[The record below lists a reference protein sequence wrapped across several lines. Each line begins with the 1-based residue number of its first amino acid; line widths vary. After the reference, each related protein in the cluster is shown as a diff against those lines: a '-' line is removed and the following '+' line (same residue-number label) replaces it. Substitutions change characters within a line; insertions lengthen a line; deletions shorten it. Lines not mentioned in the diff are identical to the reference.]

1 MNTDRFRQLLESSL
15 GNVKP
20 LINEETVDDSIEKG
34 LRSVLNTISRVSVDV
49 RITDLKKVCNYCKST
64 NVSKQPNTDKVAS
77 MINDKLSGLDN
88 PLNLMGGGSVADSA
102 KDILYNIKGAV
113 QLCSLLKYYNQGGE
127 DFYTAVEGDA
137 TGKLDTVS
145 PVATM
150 IDTFHRVIDM
160 K

>member
-1 MNTDRFRQLLESSL
+1 
-15 GNVKP
+15 
-20 LINEETVDDSIEKG
+20 
-34 LRSVLNTISRVSVDV
+34 
-49 RITDLKKVCNYCKST
+49 
-64 NVSKQPNTDKVAS
+64 
-77 MINDKLSGLDN
+77 
-88 PLNLMGGGSVADSA
+88 MGGGSVADSA